1 MSDID
6 LNARENLYRKLPKM
20 ETYTQNRE
28 LSWLKFNERV
38 LEEATI
44 KNVPIYERLKFIAI
58 FVSNLKEFF
67 MVRIGSLSDLQKL
80 KDPPRDSRTNMT
92 PEEQHEACLE
102 AVRRLYGLKDN
113 VFFDVENELRK
124 DDIQNVSFE
133 ELTEDEKKY
142 VLKLFKSRIEPI
154 LSPMVIARSHPFP
167 FLENNELYITCE
179 LKSPVEEKGT
189 FGILNIPET
198 LPKFFKL
205 GAEGTRYILTENII
219 LNFLD
224 KLYTEFKIED
234 KCVISATRNTD
245 LTIDDEEVGEE
256 EYVTQMRNI
265 LKKRKRLGCVR
276 MTSSKEL
283 SPRMKKFF
291 MANLDIKE
299 NEIFVTKTPLNM
311 DYAFKLSSIIDE
323 ETLKKVSYPPFKG
336 GLNSAIKPTEP
347 IISQVMDK
355 DFLFFYP
362 YDSMEQ
368 FIKIL
373 EEAANDPDVL
383 SIKITIYRL
392 SKNSKVV
399 QNLVRAAENGKDVT
413 VLMEL
418 RARFDEKNNIDY
430 SEELFNAGCN
440 VLYGTEGF
448 KVHSK
453 ICLITKRSKSG
464 EPIYITQIGT
474 GNYNESTSKLY
485 TDISFVTSDKAIG
498 EDATQFFKNMCL
510 GKLDGVY
517 KKLLQSPST
526 VRSSIIDMIF
536 EEIEKGAKGRIFMKM
551 NSFTDREVIR
561 ALALASMMGVQIRL
575 MIRGICSI
583 VPGIQN
589 VTENIEVRSIVGRFL
604 EHSRIYKFGEGSDEK
619 IYIGSADMMTRNT
632 IRRVEILTPIE
643 APYLKNRLNGF
654 IERQWKDTEN
664 ARRLK
669 NDGQYDIIYRE
680 VSEVPFN
687 SHKKE
692 MEISMNGKYEEPVK
706 LSLIE
711 KITKFLRDE
720 GWIR

>member
-1 MSDID
+1 
-6 LNARENLYRKLPKM
+6 
-20 ETYTQNRE
+20 
-28 LSWLKFNERV
+28 
-38 LEEATI
+38 
-44 KNVPIYERLKFIAI
+44 
-58 FVSNLKEFF
+58 
-67 MVRIGSLSDLQKL
+67 
-80 KDPPRDSRTNMT
+80 
-92 PEEQHEACLE
+92 
-102 AVRRLYGLKDN
+102 
-113 VFFDVENELRK
+113 
-124 DDIQNVSFE
+124 
-133 ELTEDEKKY
+133 
-142 VLKLFKSRIEPI
+142 
-154 LSPMVIARSHPFP
+154 
-167 FLENNELYITCE
+167 
-179 LKSPVEEKGT
+179 
-189 FGILNIPET
+189 
-198 LPKFFKL
+198 
-205 GAEGTRYILTENII
+205 
-219 LNFLD
+219 
-224 KLYTEFKIED
+224 
-234 KCVISATRNTD
+234 
-245 LTIDDEEVGEE
+245 
-256 EYVTQMRNI
+256 
-265 LKKRKRLGCVR
+265 
-276 MTSSKEL
+276 
-283 SPRMKKFF
+283 
-291 MANLDIKE
+291 
-299 NEIFVTKTPLNM
+299 
-311 DYAFKLSSIIDE
+311 
-323 ETLKKVSYPPFKG
+323 
-336 GLNSAIKPTEP
+336 
-347 IISQVMDK
+347 
-355 DFLFFYP
+355 
-362 YDSMEQ
+362 MEQ

-517 KKLLQSPST
+517 NKLLQSPST

-589 VTENIEVRSIVGRFL
+589 VTEHIEVRSIVGRFL

-654 IERQWKDTEN
+654 IERQWKDNEN

-706 LSLIE
+706 LSFIE